1 MKFTPDIVSYTIM
14 SQWQHNEL
22 LKVLVRKVYGDK
34 SKRHKSRNW
43 KLQQLNK
50 EVEEEMDTEN
60 YDR

>member
-1 MKFTPDIVSYTIM
+1 MLP
-14 SQWQHNEL
+14 WQHSIL

-34 SKRHKSRNW
+34 NKRHKSRNW